1 MIGSVEKGNGMTS
14 ERTRQ
19 RMVERL
25 RQAGI
30 TDQAVLKAMGSVPR
44 HAFVDEAIASRA
56 YEDSALPIGHGQ
68 TISAP
73 YIVARMIELLRQAS
87 RPLEKVLEVGTGCGY
102 QAAVLSKL
110 FKEVYSVE
118 RIGQLLE
125 KTRSRVW
132 SMRIHNL
139 RLKHTDGTY
148 GLAEAQPFDGI
159 IVAAAPQA
167 IPDSLLEQL
176 AVGGRLVIPVGGT
189 KQQLMVVDRLEEG
202 FSQQMIEA
210 VKFVPLR
217 EGSVQ

>member
-1 MIGSVEKGNGMTS
+1 MTS

-30 TDQAVLKAMGSVPR
+30 QDEAVLKAMAAIPR
-44 HAFVDEAIASRA
+44 HSFVDEAIASRA
-56 YEDSALPIGHGQ
+56 YEDTALPIGHGQ

-73 YIVARMIELLRQAS
+73 YIVARMIELLRLAKKT
-87 RPLEKVLEVGTGCGY
+87 PEKVLEVGTGCGY

-132 SMRIHNL
+132 AMRIHNL
-139 RLKHTDGTY
+139 RLMHTDGSY
-148 GLAEAQPFDGI
+148 GLVDAAPFDGI
-159 IVAAAPQA
+159 IVAAAPES
-167 IPDSLLEQL
+167 IPDALLEQL
-176 AVGGRLVIPVGGT
+176 SIGGRLVIPVGGK
-189 KQQLMVVDRLEEG
+189 KQQLIVVDRDEQG
-202 FSQQMIEA
+202 FTQQIIEA

>member
-1 MIGSVEKGNGMTS
+1 MIGRLETGKGMTS

-30 TDQAVLKAMGSVPR
+30 QDEAVLKAMAAIPR
-44 HAFVDEAIASRA
+44 HSFVDEAIASRA
-56 YEDSALPIGHGQ
+56 YEDTALPIGHGQ

-73 YIVARMIELLRQAS
+73 YIVARMIELLRLAKKT
-87 RPLEKVLEVGTGCGY
+87 PEKVLEVGTGCGY

-132 SMRIHNL
+132 TMRIHNL
-139 RLKHTDGTY
+139 RLMHTDGSY
-148 GLAEAQPFDGI
+148 GLVDAAPFDGI
-159 IVAAAPQA
+159 IVAAAPES
-167 IPDSLLEQL
+167 IPDALLEQL
-176 AVGGRLVIPVGGT
+176 SIGGRLVIPVGGK
-189 KQQLMVVDRLEEG
+189 KQQLIVVDRDEQG
-202 FSQQMIEA
+202 FTQQIIEA

>member
-1 MIGSVEKGNGMTS
+1 MIGRLETGKGMTS

-30 TDQAVLKAMGSVPR
+30 QDEAVLKAMAAIPR
-44 HAFVDEAIASRA
+44 HSFVDEAIASRA
-56 YEDSALPIGHGQ
+56 YEDTALPIGHGQ

-73 YIVARMIELLRQAS
+73 YIVARMIELLRLAKKT
-87 RPLEKVLEVGTGCGY
+87 PEKVLEVGTGCGY

-132 SMRIHNL
+132 AMRIHNL
-139 RLKHTDGTY
+139 RLMHTDGTY
-148 GLAEAQPFDGI
+148 GLADAAPFDGI
-159 IVAAAPQA
+159 IVAAAPES
-167 IPDSLLEQL
+167 IPDASLEQL
-176 AVGGRLVIPVGGT
+176 SIGGRLVIPVGGN
-189 KQQLMVVDRLEEG
+189 KQQLIVVDRDEQG
-202 FSQQMIEA
+202 FTQQIIEA